1 MQHMITAS
9 MLYSFSTCPHR
20 VTLDLFGNDLERDE
34 ISPFV
39 ELLWERGN
47 AFEQQTIENLGIP
60 FLNLHDVPRI
70 EREGLTTRAILN
82 SEELIYGGRI
92 AHAGLV
98 GEPDL
103 LRRTDHGYIPGDIKS
118 GAGMEG
124 RNEDSDGKPKK
135 HYALQLSLYSDI
147 LQSRNWSTVRDAF
160 IWDAHGREVIYKFEQ
175 PRGPRTPQ
183 TMWEEYEDALETV
196 TAISKHAIETTPALI
211 SACKLCHWRSHC
223 RQQING
229 SDDLTLISELGRSK
243 RDKFPPELRTV
254 GGLAQA
260 NLDTLLRGTKTTIP
274 GIGAKTLRT
283 YHARAVLQKQENAK
297 PYFTAPVE
305 LPMATVELFFDV
317 ETDPF
322 RDLCYLHGF
331 VVRMNG
337 DNKTEEFEAF
347 TADEATP
354 ELEEAAFA
362 GAWRFVHDHADALV
376 YYYSPYESTTWKK
389 LAKRFPEVASVDDVQ
404 ALFEQ
409 PRFIDLYNDIVRSK
423 MIWPTTSLSIKAL
436 AKYLGFQWRD
446 TDPSGAA
453 SVQWFH
459 QWVETGDI
467 DIWNRILEYN
477 EDDCR
482 AMRVLADGLRKLGEG
497 MAK

>member
-20 VTLDLFGNDLERDE
+20 VSLDLFGDPAERDE
-34 ISPFV
+34 VSAFV
-39 ELLWERGN
+39 ELLWERGH
-47 AFEQQTIENLGIP
+47 AFEQETIENLGVP
-60 FLNLHDVPRI
+60 FLNLRGVPLAQ
-70 EREGLTTRAILN
+70 REGLTTRAIAN
-82 SEELIYGGRI
+82 KEDLIYGGRI
-92 AHAGLV
+92 SHGMLL

-103 LRRTDHGYIPGDIKS
+103 LRRTDDGYIPGDIKS
-118 GAGMEG
+118 GAGLEG
-124 RNEDSDGKPKK
+124 NSEEVPGKPKK
-135 HYALQLSLYSDI
+135 HYALQLALYSDI
-147 LQSRNWSTVRDAF
+147 LQGKGLTTSKDSFV
-160 IWDAHGREVIYKFEQ
+160 WDIRGSEVVYKFEQ
-175 PRGPRTPQ
+175 ARGPRTSQ
-183 TMWEEYEDALETV
+183 TMWEEYEDALETA
-196 TAISKHAIETTPALI
+196 TAISKYAIETTPALI

-223 RQQING
+223 RRQING

-254 GGLAQA
+254 RGLA
-260 NLDTLLRGTKTTIP
+260 NVDIDSLIRGSKITIP

-297 PYFTAPVE
+297 PYFTVPVE
-305 LPMATVELFFDV
+305 LPKAAVELFFDV

-331 VVRMNG
+331 VKRVDSKNE
-337 DNKTEEFEAF
+337 TEEFIAF

-354 ELEEAAFA
+354 ELEKAAFA
-362 GAWRFVHDHADALV
+362 GTWRFVHDHADALV
-376 YYYSPYESTTWKK
+376 YYYSPYERTTWKK
-389 LAKRFPEVASVDDVQ
+389 LARRYPEVAREDDVI

-409 PRFIDLYNDIVRSK
+409 SRFIDLYNDIVRSK
-423 MIWPTTSLSIKAL
+423 MIWPTSSLSIKAL

-482 AMRVLADGLRKLGEG
+482 AMRVLADGLRRLGKG
-497 MAK
+497 

>member
-1 MQHMITAS
+1 MITAS

-20 VTLDLFGNDLERDE
+20 VTLDLFGDPAERDE

-39 ELLWERGN
+39 ELLWERGS
-47 AFEQQTIENLGIP
+47 AFEKETIEKLGVP
-60 FLNLHDVPRI
+60 FLNLRDVPRI
-70 EREGLTTRAILN
+70 EREGMTMRAIL
-82 SEELIYGGRI
+82 SGEDLIYGGRI
-92 AHAGLV
+92 SHAGLL

-118 GAGMEG
+118 GAGLEG
-124 RNEDSDGKPKK
+124 QSEDADGKPKK

-147 LQSRNWSTVRDAF
+147 LQGKGWAESQAAF
-160 IWDAHGREVIYKFEQ
+160 VWDIHGQEVAYDLSQ
-175 PRGPRTPQ
+175 ARGPRTPQ

-196 TAISKHAIETTPALI
+196 TAIANQAIETTPALI
-211 SACKLCHWRSHC
+211 GDCKLCHWRSHC
-223 RQQING
+223 RRQINI
-229 SDDLTLISELGRSK
+229 SDDLTLISELGRSR

-254 GGLAQA
+254 RGLA
-260 NLDTLLRGTKTTIP
+260 NTDLDSLIRGSKTTIE

-283 YHARAVLQKQENAK
+283 WHARAVLQKQENAK
-297 PYFTAPVE
+297 PYFIEPVE
-305 LPMATVELFFDV
+305 LPTATVELFFDV

-331 VVRMNG
+331 VRRVGGRNS
-337 DNKTEEFEAF
+337 TEQFIPF

-354 ELEEAAFA
+354 ELEKDAFA
-362 GAWRFVHDHADALV
+362 DAWRFVHEHADAIV
-376 YYYSPYESTTWKK
+376 YYYSPYERTTWKR
-389 LAKRFPEVASVDDVQ
+389 LARQYPDVASEDEVM

-409 PRFIDLYNDIVRSK
+409 PRFIDLYQDFVRSK
-423 MIWPTTSLSIKAL
+423 MIWPTSSLSIKAL
-436 AKYLGFQWRD
+436 AKFLGFQWRD

-459 QWVETGDI
+459 HWVETGDPA
-467 DIWNRILEYN
+467 IWARILAYN

-482 AMRVLADGLRKLGEG
+482 AMRVLADALRKLNV
-497 MAK
+497 A

>member
-1 MQHMITAS
+1 MITAS

-20 VTLDLFGNDLERDE
+20 VSLDLFGDDLERDE

-47 AFEQQTIENLGIP
+47 AFEQETIEKLGTP
-60 FLNLHDVPRI
+60 FLNLRKVPRV
-70 EREGLTTRAILN
+70 EREGLTTRAILRG
-82 SEELIYGGRI
+82 EDLIYGGRI

-118 GAGMEG
+118 GAGVEG
-124 RNEDSDGKPKK
+124 KNEDSDGKPKK
-135 HYALQLSLYSDI
+135 HYALQLALYSDI
-147 LQSRNWSTVRDAF
+147 LQGKGWATLKDSF
-160 IWDAHGREVIYKFEQ
+160 IWDIHGKEVTYNFEQ
-175 PRGPRTPQ
+175 ARGPRTPQ
-183 TMWEEYEDALETV
+183 TMWEEYQDALETV
-196 TAISKHAIETTPALI
+196 TAISKGAIETTPALI

-223 RQQING
+223 RRQING

-243 RDKFPPELRTV
+243 RDKFPQELRTV
-254 GGLAQA
+254 RGLAQA
-260 NLDTLLRGTKTTIP
+260 DLESLIRGSKTTIA

-297 PYFTAPVE
+297 PYFTEPVE
-305 LPMATVELFFDV
+305 LPTATVELFFDV

-331 VVRMNG
+331 VKRVGGRNS
-337 DNKTEEFEAF
+337 TEEFVAF

-354 ELEEAAFA
+354 ELEKAAFA
-362 GAWRFVHDHADALV
+362 GAWRFVHEHVDALV
-376 YYYSPYESTTWKK
+376 YYYSPYERTTWKK
-389 LAKRFPEVASVDDVQ
+389 LARQYPEVASEDDVM

-423 MIWPTTSLSIKAL
+423 MIWPTSSLSIKAL

-482 AMRVLADGLRKLGEG
+482 AMRVLADGLRQLSRN
-497 MAK
+497 